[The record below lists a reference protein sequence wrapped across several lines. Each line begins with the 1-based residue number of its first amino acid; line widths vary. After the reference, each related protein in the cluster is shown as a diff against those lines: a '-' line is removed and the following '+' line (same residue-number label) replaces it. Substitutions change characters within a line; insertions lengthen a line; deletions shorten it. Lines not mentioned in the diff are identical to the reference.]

1 MIRLIEDD
9 PGRILF
15 DTTTEAE
22 GIYTDEFENLELPS
36 ENTNL
41 RRSSRLSA
49 GLSTATFS
57 FAPEVTA
64 SSVSQ
69 QVTDDHSYSVN
80 ELGLDSELPQI
91 QQTVNIT
98 NPDSQ
103 ATRIFSTAD
112 HHSNVDPHLNESQN
126 NAEPL
131 LSTCL
136 TEKEAFQLYM
146 LDNEL
151 SDRKTVTWKKGT
163 FLTTEVD

>member
-1 MIRLIEDD
+1 MIRLIQDD

-49 GLSTATFS
+49 GLSTATS

-80 ELGLDSELPQI
+80 ELGLDIELPQI

-112 HHSNVDPHLNESQN
+112 HHNNFDPHLNESQN

-131 LSTCL
+131 LLTCL

-151 SDRKTVTWKKGT
+151 SDRKTVPWKK
-163 FLTTEVD
+163 EPS